1 MAAGCTCTHRGTPD
15 TNALLIGMTQPQ
27 PHQRPQLPPLMPT
40 TPRPAPTGRRLIV
53 TTGIL
58 QLTVGLCAGL
68 GLAQLATITALG
80 MCPQR
85 AAAPLPQPQQSIPFA
100 VRP

>member
-1 MAAGCTCTHRGTPD
+1 MA
-15 TNALLIGMTQPQ
+15 LVIGMTQPQ
-27 PHQRPQLPPLMPT
+27 PHQRPQLPQLP
-40 TPRPAPTGRRLIV
+40 PRPKPASAGRRLV
-53 TTGIL
+53 LATGIL

-68 GLAQLATITALG
+68 GLAQLAMITDLG

-85 AAAPLPQPQQSIPFA
+85 QVSAPTPQPRPRQSIPFA